1 MSEKYYILGF
11 KTSFVEFIPD
21 TWCLEGGAREELI
34 NPSEIITFKRDR
46 KQKLVPV
53 ISPRLMDTMGDL
65 ITFSSF

>member
-11 KTSFVEFIPD
+11 KTSFVEISPD
-21 TWCLEGGAREELI
+21 TWCLEGGVREELI
-34 NPSEIITFKRDR
+34 NPSKIITFKRDR

-53 ISPRLMDTMGDL
+53 ISPRLMDTMGEL

>member
-1 MSEKYYILGF
+1 MYCILAF
-11 KTSFVEFIPD
+11 KTSFVEVIPG
-21 TWCLEGGAREELI
+21 TWRLEGGVVGELM

-53 ISPRLMDTMGDL
+53 ISPRLMDTIGDL